1 MPFEAGP
8 AFAWGLRRGRQGAI
22 EEDERGL
29 TLGRAAV
36 HRAALRTMLLHCA
49 VTYRAS

>member
-1 MPFEAGP
+1 MRSRWPMT
-8 AFAWGLRRGRQGAI
+8 RSVRGKQGAI

-29 TLGRAAV
+29 MLGHTAA